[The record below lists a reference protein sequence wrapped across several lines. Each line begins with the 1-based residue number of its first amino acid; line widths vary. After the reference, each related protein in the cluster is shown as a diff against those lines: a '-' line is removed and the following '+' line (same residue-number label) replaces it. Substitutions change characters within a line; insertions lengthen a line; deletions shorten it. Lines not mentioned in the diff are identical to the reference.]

1 VADQSHEVAFREV
14 QKHRQ
19 VWVWLIVFGAA
30 LLMWY
35 ALVQQIILGQPFGT
49 KPGPDW
55 MIWLFWL
62 LIGIG
67 LPLLFLYMK
76 LIVEVGD
83 DGVHIR
89 YVPFVSRLIPFE
101 EIEGHEARSYKP
113 IREYGGWGI
122 RWWGGQRR
130 AYNVSGDQGVEL
142 KLRSGDRIMIGSQRA
157 DALAEA
163 ISAGIRGSP

>member
-1 VADQSHEVAFREV
+1 VVDLSHGVAFREV
-14 QKHRQ
+14 QKFRQ
-19 VWVWLIVFGAA
+19 TWVWLIVFGVA
-30 LLMWY
+30 LLMWF
-35 ALVQQIILGQPFGT
+35 AFVQQIILGQPFGT
-49 KPGPDW
+49 NPGPDW

-67 LPLLFLYMK
+67 LPLLFVYMK

-101 EIEGHEARSYKP
+101 EIQRHEARSYKP

-122 RWWGGQRR
+122 RWWGGNRR
-130 AYNVSGDQGVEL
+130 AYNVSGNQGVEL
-142 KLRSGDRIMIGSQRA
+142 KLRGGDRIMIGSQRA

-163 ISAGIRGSP
+163 ISAGIRGNS

>member
-1 VADQSHEVAFREV
+1 MADQSHEVAFREV

-49 KPGPDW
+49 NPGPDW

-89 YVPFVSRLIPFE
+89 YVPFISRLIPFE
-101 EIEGHEARSYKP
+101 EIQGHEARSYKP